1 MSTDPEKPRVLVVE
15 DSRTVAAIVKLFL
28 QREGFEV
35 FVAADGV
42 AGLEAAKRERPC
54 VTITDVN
61 MPGMDGPDLV
71 RALRADDQTRD
82 MFIFMLSSDERPE
95 CQTLALA
102 AGADEYVVKPVQ
114 PGPFAARVRAAVE
127 RTAIAP

>member
-1 MSTDPEKPRVLVVE
+1 RQTRGFLSVRPSRPRNRLAATLPFRAGMSTDPEKPRVLVVE

-82 MFIFMLSSDERPE
+82 MFIFMLS
-95 CQTLALA
+95 
-102 AGADEYVVKPVQ
+102 
-114 PGPFAARVRAAVE
+114 
-127 RTAIAP
+127 